1 MRFFK
6 FFDKLE
12 DFTREHLSRH
22 PYWYSFFG
30 GIATVLFW
38 RGVWETA
45 DKLENYNEITKW
57 LFYGPHEI
65 VLSSIFLMLMGL
77 MVSIFVGD
85 RIIISGLRH
94 EKKVEDK
101 TEEIISEEVITLK
114 HIRDEIRLIKAEL
127 KEEINKSNR

>member
-12 DFTREHLSRH
+12 DFTREHLARH
-22 PYWYSFFG
+22 PYWYAFFG
-30 GIATVLFW
+30 GVATVLFW

-45 DKLENYNEITKW
+45 DILSTKNDSLAW
-57 LFYGPHEI
+57 FFYGPHQVI
-65 VLSSIFLMLMGL
+65 ISLLALMMMGL
-77 MVSIFVGD
+77 VVSIFVGD

-101 TEEIISEEVITLK
+101 TEEIVSEEVVTLR
-114 HIRDEIRLIKAEL
+114 HVRDEIRAIKAEL
-127 KEEINKSNR
+127 KEEIKKNR